1 MKTQDFKKITQFC
14 RYPIATLAVT
24 ILVIFV
30 AALAAPVIGP
40 RSEAVPGTAEN
51 SYDRES
57 VIEQLVI
64 DREIWRDAS
73 AHGDAG
79 ASDLYMENLF
89 GLIDFDISQSEIL
102 VRDLARTAAL
112 IPPGEI
118 EEHAGDRELF
128 SRSLSLLNCKE
139 ALCLAMRKCPDF
151 NYRYRLLGDYINLLR
166 KELHMPKSVLASRQ
180 EGKSSGYTLRSETT
194 SAKKQHPPSF

>member
-1 MKTQDFKKITQFC
+1 MKTQNLKKITQFC
-14 RYPIATLAVT
+14 RYPFATLAIT

-30 AALAAPVIGP
+30 AALAAPVVNT
-40 RSEAVPGTAEN
+40 RSEAVSSTAGD

-57 VIEQLVI
+57 VIEQLVM
-64 DREIWRDAS
+64 DRDIWRDAS
-73 AHGDAG
+73 AHGDTE

-118 EEHAGDRELF
+118 EEHAADRELF
-128 SRSLSLLNCKE
+128 SQSLSLLNCKE

-166 KELHMPKSVLASRQ
+166 RELKMPKSVLASRQ
-180 EGKSSGYTLRSETT
+180 EGTSSGYTLRSGTT
-194 SAKKQHPPSF
+194 STNKQHPPSF